1 MNILQINSSI
11 FANGG
16 QSTLLANS
24 FVAQLAQEQGAQVT
38 VRDLALEPLPHLD
51 SERFAAFLTK
61 PDERS
66 SAQQEA
72 IDYSDRL
79 IDELRAADVIVIGV
93 PMYNFGIPSQ
103 LKVWFDQV
111 ARAGV
116 TFRNTEKGPEGLLK
130 GKKIY
135 VFSTRGGQYA
145 GTERDSQTAHVRD
158 FLALLG
164 LTSVVFVYAER
175 LAQGDAARQATLTD
189 AQAMIQRLAAARRRD
204 GHPDYRNRN
213 STSQSALQ

>member
-11 FANGG
+11 FASGG
-16 QSTLLANS
+16 QSTRLADS
-24 FVAQLAQEQGAQVT
+24 FVAQLAQEPGARVS

-51 SERFAAFLTK
+51 GERFAAFLTK
-61 PDERS
+61 PGDRTS
-66 SAQQEA
+66 VQQTA
-72 IDYSDRL
+72 VDYSDRL

-103 LKVWFDQV
+103 LKAWFDQV

-116 TFRNTEKGPEGLLK
+116 TFRYTEKGLEGLLK
-130 GKKIY
+130 GRKTY

-145 GTERDSQTAHVRD
+145 GTGRDSETAHVRD

-164 LTSVVFVYAER
+164 LTDVVFVYAEG
-175 LAQGDAARQATLTD
+175 LAQGEATRLATLSD
-189 AQAMIQRLAAARRRD
+189 AQTAIQRLAAARRREGRP
-204 GHPDYRNRN
+204 GHRDREAA
-213 STSQSALQ
+213 SHSLHQ

>member
-24 FVAQLAQEQGAQVT
+24 FVAQLAQEQGARVT

-51 SERFAAFLTK
+51 AERFAAFLTK
-61 PDERS
+61 PDDRTPV
-66 SAQQEA
+66 QQA
-72 IDYSDRL
+72 AVDYSDRL

-103 LKVWFDQV
+103 LKAWFDQV

-116 TFRNTEKGPEGLLK
+116 TFRHTEKGAEGLLK
-130 GKKIY
+130 GKKTY

-145 GTERDSQTAHVRD
+145 GTERDSETTHVRD

-164 LTSVVFVYAER
+164 LTDLVFVYAEG
-175 LAQGDAARQATLTD
+175 LAQGDATRQATLTD
-189 AQAMIQRLAAARRRD
+189 AQATIQRLAAARRRH
-204 GHPDYRNRN
+204 GHSEYRNRIA
-213 STSQSALQ
+213 TSQPALQ